1 MRTATVERNT
11 KETQIAATLCLDGG
25 EVAVSTGNGFFDHML
40 TAFAV
45 HGGFGLQLTV
55 QGDLEVD
62 THHTVEDTGIVLG
75 QALRRALGDFGGIA
89 RYGSF
94 AVPMDESLARCDLD
108 LSNRPFL
115 VFRATFQQERCGDYE
130 TCVTEEFWRAFAVN
144 AGITLHIDVPYGTN
158 AHHQIE
164 AVFKAVGHALHE
176 AVHRRNGQISGIV
189 KILIQLLQ
197 PLLQRLVLQAA
208 GDETLFRDLSQG
220 QRPVRLRCAGSHCLK
235 ALHGHGEHA
244 VLHLTVLEPVGG
256 LRFGGGDEHQL
267 AAGQGGAG
275 TGFDGQGAQGAW
287 DKSGF

>member
-62 THHTVEDTGIVLG
+62 THHTVEDAGIVLG
-75 QALRRALGDFGGIA
+75 QALRRALGDFSGIA

-115 VFRATFQQERCGDYE
+115 VFRATFQQERCGEYE

-164 AVFKAVGHALHE
+164 AIFKAVGHALHG
-176 AVHRRNGQISGIV
+176 A
-189 KILIQLLQ
+189 IQ
-197 PLLQRLVLQAA
+197 PT
-208 GDETLFRDLSQG
+208 GG
-220 QRPVRLRCAGSHCLK
+220 
-235 ALHGHGEHA
+235 A
-244 VLHLTVLEPVGG
+244 VLSTKGVL
-256 LRFGGGDEHQL
+256 
-267 AAGQGGAG
+267 
-275 TGFDGQGAQGAW
+275 
-287 DKSGF
+287 

>member
-62 THHTVEDTGIVLG
+62 THHTVEDTGILLG
-75 QALRRALGDFGGIA
+75 QALRRALGDFSGIA

-115 VFRATFQQERCGDYE
+115 VFRATFRQERCGDYE

-164 AVFKAVGHALHE
+164 AVFKAVGHALHG
-176 AVHRRNGQISGIV
+176 AV
-189 KILIQLLQ
+189 Q
-197 PLLQRLVLQAA
+197 PT
-208 GDETLFRDLSQG
+208 GG
-220 QRPVRLRCAGSHCLK
+220 
-235 ALHGHGEHA
+235 A
-244 VLHLTVLEPVGG
+244 VLSTKGVL
-256 LRFGGGDEHQL
+256 
-267 AAGQGGAG
+267 
-275 TGFDGQGAQGAW
+275 
-287 DKSGF
+287 